1 MGVPRCH
8 TAQRATLCPPKA
20 QGDGTATR
28 QVSRAQSAPCGPADD
43 RRNLAS
49 SHFAEVITDARSE
62 PSKSRRHLHLARACN
77 RDSRVFLGFRK
88 RIACICHGSGKL
100 SAPTTANAP
109 LIRCRERI
117 GPMTKNELIAA
128 VADKAQMT
136 KTAAASAVDATFDA
150 ITATLKKGGE
160 VKIMGFGNF
169 RVVKRAAR
177 EGRDPRTGAP
187 VKIRAAK
194 RPRFSAGKGLKD
206 AVNK

>member
-1 MGVPRCH
+1 MGAGFWP
-8 TAQRATLCPPKA
+8 AW
-20 QGDGTATR
+20 
-28 QVSRAQSAPCGPADD
+28 PCIDA
-43 RRNLAS
+43 
-49 SHFAEVITDARSE
+49 FAVAWAVARE
-62 PSKSRRHLHLARACN
+62 
-77 RDSRVFLGFRK
+77 
-88 RIACICHGSGKL
+88 CICHLNLIHIIVAGLQSFPAFSKNESLRLQGVRPT
-100 SAPTTANAP
+100 SASITANEP
-109 LIRCRERI
+109 LIRYRERI

-136 KTAAASAVDATFDA
+136 KTAAATAVDATFDA
-150 ITATLKKGGE
+150 ITSTLKRGGE

-187 VKIRAAK
+187 VKIKAAK

>member
-1 MGVPRCH
+1 MAAGFFNGFALQRRSRKRTVRRCEN
-8 TAQRATLCPPKA
+8 TDSVCIRST
-20 QGDGTATR
+20 
-28 QVSRAQSAPCGPADD
+28 SA
-43 RRNLAS
+43 
-49 SHFAEVITDARSE
+49 FAI
-62 PSKSRRHLHLARACN
+62 C
-77 RDSRVFLGFRK
+77 RVFLSFQK
-88 RIACICHGSGKL
+88 TNHCFCSASGKL
-100 SAPTTANAP
+100 SALITAHEP
-109 LIRCRERI
+109 LIRGRERI

-136 KTAAASAVDATFDA
+136 KTAAATAVDATFDA
-150 ITATLKKGGE
+150 ITSALKKGGE

-187 VKIRAAK
+187 VKIKAAK

>member
-1 MGVPRCH
+1 LVRAVFRWRLDSSPALPSVAVISARFLMRC
-8 TAQRATLCPPKA
+8 K
-20 QGDGTATR
+20 
-28 QVSRAQSAPCGPADD
+28 
-43 RRNLAS
+43 
-49 SHFAEVITDARSE
+49 
-62 PSKSRRHLHLARACN
+62 RRHHLDLIHIIVGDSQGFPAFSKNESLHLQAVRP
-77 RDSRVFLGFRK
+77 
-88 RIACICHGSGKL
+88 L
-100 SAPTTANAP
+100 SASITANEP
-109 LIRCRERI
+109 LIRYRERI

-136 KTAAASAVDATFDA
+136 KTAAATAVDATFDA
-150 ITATLKKGGE
+150 ITSTLKKGGE

-187 VKIRAAK
+187 VKIKAAK